1 MMPNIANRIT
11 ILRILLIPVFMA
23 FLLGRAPYGDWLA
36 VIVFTI
42 AALTDSVDG
51 YLARKHNQI
60 TVFGQF
66 FDPLAD
72 KLLISAALVALV
84 DQGELSAWIV
94 MIILTREFVVSG
106 LRLTAVARGV
116 VVPAS
121 PLGKIKTITQVVAV
135 IAWILQP
142 NVIPAPLA
150 WLLMGVAV
158 IATVVSGFEYYVKL
172 KPALEA
178 PEPVGP
184 SGPDASGKERGA

>member
-1 MMPNIANRIT
+1 MPNIANRVT
-11 ILRILLIPVFMA
+11 MLRILLIPIFMA
-23 FLLGRAPYGDWLA
+23 LLLGRAPYGDWLA
-36 VIVFTI
+36 VAVFTI
-42 AALTDSVDG
+42 AALTDNIDG

-84 DQGELSAWIV
+84 SQGRLSAWIV

-106 LRLTAVARGV
+106 LRLVAVARGA

-135 IAWILQP
+135 IALILQP
-142 NVIPAPLA
+142 NVVPWQLA
-150 WLLMGVAV
+150 WFLMAVAV
-158 IATVVSGFEYYVKL
+158 IATVVSGFDYYVKL
-172 KPALEA
+172 KPALEE
-178 PEPVGP
+178 PEPVE
-184 SGPDASGKERGA
+184 SNATDVSGKERGA

>member
-1 MMPNIANRIT
+1 MPNIANRIT

-23 FLLGRAPYGDWLA
+23 FLLGRAPYGDWIA
-36 VIVFTI
+36 VVVFTI

-51 YLARKHNQI
+51 YLARKYNQV

-84 DQGELSAWIV
+84 DQGKLSAWIV
-94 MIILTREFVVSG
+94 MIILTREFIVSG
-106 LRLTAVARGV
+106 LRLVAVARGV

-121 PLGKIKTITQVVAV
+121 PFGKIKTITQVVAV
-135 IAWILQP
+135 IALILQP
-142 NVIPAPLA
+142 NVVPWQLA
-150 WLLMGVAV
+150 WFLMGAAV
-158 IATVVSGFEYYVKL
+158 ITTVVSGFEYYMKL

-178 PEPVGP
+178 PDPVEPSATDV
-184 SGPDASGKERGA
+184 SGKERGA